1 LPVAL
6 GFTVLCFASLPV
18 YELANELMSDHYALG
33 ALFAVLALHA
43 FDEAPRRGARFWL
56 AGALLAALAALSKEI
71 FGFVVLYPL
80 LRELQAAPPLWH
92 NMAALRRRLGPPLL
106 ALLPMVGFALWRRA
120 MLGQQPGGYGFYAHI
135 QPGHALRYVFGDHVV
150 GVTAATSLAMSALGF
165 FRGWRAVAAAL
176 LLALY
181 VALPSLFIPAM
192 LARHWLL
199 PTLGIGFF
207 LALTWPADFSR
218 PVQAITAV
226 ASILLLGA
234 LLLSHSI
241 TGIPLLRNAMRQQ
254 STELRTLVE
263 RIKHQ
268 PLNAEITDNAGAQKL
283 MRAGKIC
290 AVELPP
296 GVAPGCQGKLT
307 LAGQPLEAFR
317 DAVRLDALCAA
328 PLRGNWHCEGR
339 TPFSITGHYRN
350 QILSW
355 RSTPCPAG
363 RNTVI
368 YKPDSYRN
376 QLYNGLD
383 RRLDWLVSLIPCQGE
398 AAISVSGLHWLDMM
412 VVMDDAH
419 GGMIITPLFRA
430 DLGQGAYQ
438 QTLEALHLRPAEL
451 TVPERDR
458 LP

>member
-1 LPVAL
+1 VA
-6 GFTVLCFASLPV
+6 
-18 YELANELMSDHYALG
+18 
-33 ALFAVLALHA
+33 
-43 FDEAPRRGARFWL
+43 
-56 AGALLAALAALSKEI
+56 
-71 FGFVVLYPL
+71 
-80 LRELQAAPPLWH
+80 
-92 NMAALRRRLGPPLL
+92 
-106 ALLPMVGFALWRRA
+106 
-120 MLGQQPGGYGFYAHI
+120 
-135 QPGHALRYVFGDHVV
+135 
-150 GVTAATSLAMSALGF
+150 AATLTVFVLGMS
-165 FRGWRAVAAAL
+165 RGWRAVVAAV

-181 VALPSLFIPAM
+181 VVMPSLFIPAM

-199 PTLGIGFF
+199 PMLGIGFF
-207 LALTWPADFSR
+207 LALTWPTDFSR
-218 PVQAITAV
+218 PVRAITAV
-226 ASILLLGA
+226 ASIVLLGGLLLH
-234 LLLSHSI
+234 HSI
-241 TGIPLLRNAMRQQ
+241 SGIPPLRNAMREQ
-254 STELRTLVE
+254 SAEMRSLVE
-263 RIKHQ
+263 QMKQQ
-268 PLNAEITDNAGAQKL
+268 PLNVEITDTAGAQKL

-317 DAVRLDALCAA
+317 DAARLDALCAA

-350 QILSW
+350 QVLSW

-383 RRLDWLVSLIPCQGE
+383 RRLDWLVSLIPCQAE

-412 VVMDDAH
+412 VVMDDAQ
-419 GGMIITPLFRA
+419 GGKIITPLFRA

-438 QTLEALHLRPAEL
+438 QTLEALHLRPADEP
-451 TVPERDR
+451 TR
-458 LP
+458 